1 MMNNLLNKKTFNEV
15 LLLLPFVFAFAF
27 MIWFEGASKALVITT
42 VISLLVFVIV
52 FKGEIKSNI
61 ANASRKPFHIL
72 LWVFSVFVIAQSLL
86 HGVSSREIRAA
97 ICLSLIALYFPFQ
110 RIQPI
115 YYQSLVVL
123 GCCTIFSNSL
133 YFSVIHGF
141 NREFGVINPIP
152 YASIAALLALL
163 ALHFSFGAQTTK
175 GKVIFAGASL
185 FPIISLILT
194 ESRGVWLAFI
204 CAFLMLSWRLF
215 KFTIKKIIFVSVL
228 VASLITLLSGSFI
241 EQRIEKTQYEFE
253 QIQQGNMNTSIGL
266 RFQMWEASLKLADN
280 NWLVG
285 LGTDHFDKFEQLY
298 TQHQITK
305 ALYDLHPPHY
315 HNQFIDSVVKSGL
328 IGLFFLLLLLLLPLY
343 LVRHAD
349 KRTKNIVL
357 SVVALY
363 VVMGLTDA
371 PFYNGQTFILYILTM
386 LILINTSFQPTT
398 QTNHVRFS
406 GA

>member
-1 MMNNLLNKKTFNEV
+1 MMNNLLNKKNLSNV
-15 LLLLPFVFAFAF
+15 LLLLPFVFSFVL
-27 MIWFEGASKALVITT
+27 MIWIEGASKALVITT
-42 VISLLVFVIV
+42 IISLLGYTFFYRNE
-52 FKGEIKSNI
+52 FKKHTCVSLHQ
-61 ANASRKPFHIL
+61 PFHIL
-72 LWVFSVFVIAQSLL
+72 LWVFTLFTLAQSFL
-86 HGVSSREIRAA
+86 HGVSSREIR
-97 ICLSLIALYFPFQ
+97 ILLCLSLIALYFPF
-110 RIQPI
+110 RRMPTL
-115 YYQSLVVL
+115 YYQIIVVF
-123 GCCTIFSNSL
+123 GGITIFANSL
-133 YFSVIHGF
+133 YFNIF
-141 NREFGVINPIP
+141 LETNRWAGVINPIP
-152 YASIAALLALL
+152 YAGIAALLGLLLIHFSIHSNTIRHKLVFGFIALL
-163 ALHFSFGAQTTK
+163 
-175 GKVIFAGASL
+175 
-185 FPIISLILT
+185 PIISLVLT

-204 CAFLMLSWRLF
+204 GALFFLFWGKF
-215 KFTIKKIIFVSVL
+215 KFNVKKIIVIGIPLFC
-228 VASLITLLSGSFI
+228 VAFLLSGNLI
-241 EQRIEKTQYEFE
+241 EQRIAKTQYEIE

-266 RFQMWEASLKLADN
+266 RFQMWKAALQLSKGHLII
-280 NWLVG
+280 G
-285 LGTDHFDKFEQLY
+285 LGTDHFDGLEQLY
-298 TQHQITK
+298 QEKKISKT
-305 ALYDLHPPHY
+305 LYEYHPPHY